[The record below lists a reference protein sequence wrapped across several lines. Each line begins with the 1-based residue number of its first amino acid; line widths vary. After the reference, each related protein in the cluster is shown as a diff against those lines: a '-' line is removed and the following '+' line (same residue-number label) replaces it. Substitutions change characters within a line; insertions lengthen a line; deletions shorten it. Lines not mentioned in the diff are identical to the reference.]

1 MHSTPVE
8 NGWRLWPSVQH
19 DQLEPTYCLQN
30 SAPYWC
36 KYFWGQDI
44 AKPAIDS
51 VEIVAGPLWNFPAEK
66 IASTWCMSKKIWK
79 ILLDARPQLPAGT
92 KLYILMTVTQSVSL
106 IVIEDWGINLRNCGT
121 RKKKS
126 YFAVSCT
133 VRKVAR
139 EGSIHIV

>member
-66 IASTWCMSKKIWK
+66 IASTWCMIWK
-79 ILLDARPQLPAGT
+79 ILLDATPQPSSRNKAV
-92 KLYILMTVTQSVSL
+92 YINDSHTVCVL
-106 IVIEDWGINLRNCGT
+106 DCYRGLRNQAKKLWN
-121 RKKKS
+121 KKKS

-133 VRKVAR
+133 
-139 EGSIHIV
+139 